1 MKLSREYMTDLKW
14 RAGADLIESLTTSYN
29 NHSLTDAL
37 SRADA
42 GRVDIKE
49 ELNSYAITSL
59 ITAIAEAS
67 GAMQELGEFLQKTEE
82 GRLDAMVAV
91 AKWGKAAVEEKMRE
105 LASEDFNDAIR
116 SEYGE

>member
-67 GAMQELGEFLQKTEE
+67 GAMQQLGEFLQKSEE
-82 GRLDAMVAV
+82 DRLDAMAAV
-91 AKWGKAAVEEKMRE
+91 AKWGDAAVKVRMRE
-105 LASEDFNDAIR
+105 IAAEDFDETIN
-116 SEYGE
+116 GE